1 MKIDFIFTDGNYM
14 TYNDAGIEIDNS
26 YHVGMDNDE
35 PTAVGIYSPAYTN
48 LIERTLRWGDLVQEL
63 EVGHFT
69 LPEEVYLHNGQV
81 VDEGRISSIVVIN
94 GPTTVTYS
102 HALTKIEEEGNM
114 GNVRVIVQED
124 DNCILWVSGEV
135 EGMSEIVEWAGGFYM
150 PVVGDTTAQYTA
162 MFSTPCGN
170 TDGDIIVWLH
180 DDGGDVF
187 MSDYRTIVSNQLV
200 DWGVEHE

>member
-1 MKIDFIFTDGNYM
+1 MKIEFIFAVGGYM
-14 TYNDAGIEIDNS
+14 TYNDAGVEIENS
-26 YHVGMDNDE
+26 YGIECHDE
-35 PTAVGIYSPAYTN
+35 PTAVGIYSPGYTA
-48 LIERTLRWGDLVQEL
+48 LTERTLRWADLVQGL

-69 LPEEVYLHNGQV
+69 LPKEVYLHNGQV
-81 VDEGRISSIVVIN
+81 VDEGLITSIIVTN

-102 HALTKIEEEGNM
+102 HALTTIEEEGNM
-114 GNVRVIVQED
+114 GNVRVIAQNE

-135 EGMSEIVEWAGGFYM
+135 AGMSEIVEWAGGFYM